1 MDTSVPTHRTSGRT
15 ERRTQRRTDGGARRR
30 AAVAG
35 ALGAVLVAGLLAPG
49 AAAATAPGASPT
61 LDRTAAR
68 STGAA
73 PETRPVL
80 SPTTGTF
87 LDGTVRVAADPV
99 RAGDAVTALAV
110 DGTALDA
117 SPTPATARLL
127 FDVGSNSIE
136 KRYGSHVLVNGE
148 RLELDR
154 DMVSERVALDV
165 PARWLVPG
173 ENRVRFVV
181 GAVTTSCGTNYDD
194 YDLTDVSLELLGET
208 ADGSANSFSYAFG
221 DGSCGT
227 NTARVLSAD
236 LTFDLDQDPAATTGL
251 AAELDTTTLENG
263 AHTLT
268 ATTASGAT
276 ATSAV
281 TVNNGAPGA
290 PVILP
295 ADGALLHGPQTVLAT
310 PPAGGEP
317 PVGIEL
323 DGTPLTTV
331 ATLGTGSSRFV
342 FTVGSNSI
350 EARYTNHLLVN
361 GQRIDLVDR
370 DYVSET
376 VRIDVPNAFLSPG
389 RNVVRFVTGT
399 YPTACG
405 DNRDDFAISGIAL
418 DVTDGTATGVGIAPS
433 YSMGDGDCGT
443 STTKPREVDLAF
455 DVTRDADAPATGL
468 RADVDTTT
476 LADGEHT
483 ITSATAA
490 GAAAR
495 RTVTTDNTGPAIVS
509 STPAAGAE
517 LASATSL
524 AVELADAS
532 GVLSGP
538 DVTLDGEPL
547 ELGAPVG
554 PGLAPG
560 AHTLVVTATDVLGN
574 ASTHEIAFTSL
585 GVPDV
590 PTDLAP
596 AHGTRDVAGSVDLS
610 ARVAAPGGGDV
621 TATFSRADVTAPAL
635 VAQGES
641 AEVPTTLPVE
651 GEQPAAADA
660 LAPGDDLTLDS
671 PQSRDVT
678 YQRFELPA
686 EGSTAGQVVRWE
698 GVVDP
703 QRLATLHV
711 WDGERWEPLASTRGA
726 VEGTTSLSTV
736 LRDGAATDGTVH
748 VLVTGTDPFAD
759 DIAAGGSRDETDF
772 APREDYDFSLVHLT
786 DTQYLT
792 EAAVEQETAE
802 ERAVWAQAYT
812 DLTQWVVDN
821 AEARGIAYV
830 GHTGDVNEN
839 YTRLPADD
847 AMAAQIR
854 GEYAFSSSAQ
864 QILDDANIPNGVLA
878 GNHDNLTGQDNGPG
892 ALFNEFYGPERYE
905 ALSAGWENASY
916 GGPWREGDNQ
926 NHYDLFSA
934 GGLDFVAVYLSY
946 GVTDEEAAWADGILK
961 QFPDRNAVVLT
972 HDYLVPSSNPDGR
985 DSEISTPDG
994 RLVHAKVVEP
1004 NPNVFL
1010 VLAGHRHGVGINVR
1024 QDVGTPGSGVV
1035 ELLADY
1041 QFYEVTAEEAGLT
1054 EIGGYAPDE
1063 GLRLGASFLRL
1074 LQFDVDRSEM
1084 IVDTYSPWLENFGAT
1099 EYDDEQRY
1107 DGREDDFTVPVDL
1120 TSRVTSLATDAVSL
1134 YAPGEEVGSVTVP
1147 SGEVATVTW
1156 DGLEPGAAH
1165 AWTVTATSAGGGTAV
1180 SPVST
1185 FTTAPAEDGL
1195 VVETTARTQ
1204 CLAGTAYVAVRAR
1217 NADTVPMDVTLSTP
1231 FGERT
1236 VSGVRPGAS
1245 AYQAFSVRASD
1256 VAAGTAHVAA
1266 SGDGRSSAADVPYDA
1281 LACG

>member
-1 MDTSVPTHRTSGRT
+1 M
-15 ERRTQRRTDGGARRR
+15 
-30 AAVAG
+30 
-35 ALGAVLVAGLLAPG
+35 LVTGLLAPG

-468 RADVDTTT
+468 RADVNTTT

-483 ITSATAA
+483 ITAATAA

-651 GEQPAAADA
+651 SEQPAAADA

-671 PQSRDVT
+671 PRTRDVT

-686 EGSTAGQVVRWE
+686 EGSTSGKVVRWE

-792 EAAVEQETAE
+792 EGAVEQETAE

-821 AEARGIAYV
+821 AEERGIAYV

-864 QILDDANIPNGVLA
+864 QILEDANIPNGVLA
-878 GNHDNLTGQDNGPG
+878 GNHDNLTGQDSGPG
-892 ALFNEFYGPERYE
+892 SLFNEFYGPGRYE
-905 ALSAGWENASY
+905 ALSARWEDASY

-946 GVTDEEAAWADGILK
+946 GVTDEEAAWADGVLE
-961 QFPDRNAVVLT
+961 QFPDRNAIVLT
-972 HDYLVPSSNPDGR
+972 HDYLVPSTNPDGR

-1120 TSRVTSLATDAVSL
+1120 TSRVTSLSTDAVSL
-1134 YAPGEEVGSVTVP
+1134 YASGEEVGSVTVP

-1204 CLAGTAYVAVRAR
+1204 CLGGTAYVAVRAR
-1217 NADTVPMDVTLSTP
+1217 NADTVPVDVTLSTP
-1231 FGERT
+1231 YGERT
-1236 VSGVRPGAS
+1236 VTGVRPGAS

>member
-1 MDTSVPTHRTSGRT
+1 MDTSVPTHRTSRRT
-15 ERRTQRRTDGGARRR
+15 ERRTTARARRHG
-30 AAVAG
+30 AVAG
-35 ALGAVLVAGLLAPG
+35 VLGTALVAALLAPA
-49 AAAATAPGASPT
+49 AAAATDPA
-61 LDRTAAR
+61 
-68 STGAA
+68 TGAA
-73 PETRPVL
+73 RTGATSTAGTAAETRPVL
-80 SPTTGTF
+80 SPTAGTF

-99 RAGDAVTALAV
+99 RAGDPVTALAV

-117 SPTPATARLL
+117 AATPATARLL

-136 KRYGSHVLVNGE
+136 RRYGSYVLVNGE

-165 PARWLVPG
+165 PAQWLAQG
-173 ENRVRFVV
+173 ENTVRFVV
-181 GAVTTSCGTNYDD
+181 GAVTTSCGSNYDD
-194 YDLTDVSLELLGET
+194 YDLTDVSLELLGEA

-227 NTARVLSAD
+227 NTSRVLSAD
-236 LTFDLDQDPAATTGL
+236 LTFDLAQDPAATTGL
-251 AAELDTTTLENG
+251 AADLDTTTLENG

-268 ATTASGAT
+268 ATTASGAS
-276 ATSAV
+276 ASSAV

-290 PVILP
+290 PVVVP
-295 ADGALLHGPQTVLAT
+295 ADGALLHGPQSLLAT
-310 PPAGGEP
+310 PPAGGDA

-323 DGTPLTTV
+323 DGDPLTTV
-331 ATLGTGSSRFV
+331 ATLGAGSSRFV

-376 VRIDVPNAFLSPG
+376 VRIDVPNAFLLPG
-389 RNVVRFVTGT
+389 RNTVRFVTGT
-399 YPTACG
+399 YPTSCG
-405 DNRDDFAISGIAL
+405 DNRDDFAISGIGL
-418 DVTDGTATGVGIAPS
+418 DVTDGAATGVGVAPS
-433 YSMGDGDCGT
+433 YSLGDGDCGT
-443 STTKPREVDLAF
+443 STTKPREVDLVF
-455 DVTRDADAPATGL
+455 DVVRDADAPATGL

-490 GAAAR
+490 GAVAR
-495 RTVTTDNTGPAIVS
+495 RTVTTDNTGPAVVS
-509 STPAAGAE
+509 STPAVGSE
-517 LASATSL
+517 LATATSL
-524 AVELADAS
+524 AVELEDAS

-547 ELGAPVG
+547 PLGAPVG

-560 AHTLVVTATDVLGN
+560 EHTLVVAATDVLGN

-590 PTDLAP
+590 PTDVAP

-610 ARVAAPGGGDV
+610 ARVTAPGGGDV

-641 AEVPTTLPVE
+641 AGIPTTLPVA

-671 PQSRDVT
+671 PQSRDVA

-686 EGSTAGQVVRWE
+686 DGDTAGQVARWE

-711 WDGERWEPLASTRGA
+711 WDGERWEPLASARGA
-726 VEGTTSLSTV
+726 AEGTTALSAV
-736 LRDGAATDGTVH
+736 LRGGAAVDGTVH

-759 DIAAGGSRDETDF
+759 DITAGGSRDETDF
-772 APREDYDFSLVHLT
+772 APREDYDFSLVHFT
-786 DTQYLT
+786 DTQYLS
-792 EAAVEQETAE
+792 EGAVEQETAE
-802 ERAVWAQAYT
+802 ERAVWAKAYT

-821 AEARGIAYV
+821 AEERGIAYV

-847 AMAAQIR
+847 AMAAQVR
-854 GEYAFSSSAQ
+854 GEYEFSSSAQ
-864 QILDDANIPNGVLA
+864 KILDDANIPNGVLA

-905 ALSAGWENASY
+905 ALSAGWEDASY
-916 GGPWREGDNQ
+916 GGPWRDGDNQ

-946 GVTDEEAAWADGILK
+946 GVTDEEAAWADGVLK

-972 HDYLVPSSNPDGR
+972 HDYLVPSTNPDGR

-1054 EIGGYAPDE
+1054 EIGGYAPDQ

-1084 IVDTYSPWLENFGAT
+1084 IVDTYSPWLANFGAT
-1099 EYDDEQRY
+1099 EYDDELRY

-1120 TSRVTSLATDAVSL
+1120 TSRVTSLVTDSVSL
-1134 YAPGEEVGSVTVP
+1134 YAPAQEIGRVTVP

-1156 DGLEPGAAH
+1156 DGLEPGALH
-1165 AWTVTATSAGGGTAV
+1165 AWTVTATSAGGGTSV

-1185 FTTAPAEDGL
+1185 FTTAPGEDGL
-1195 VVETTARTQ
+1195 VVATTARSQ
-1204 CLAGTAYVAVRAR
+1204 CMAGTAYVAVRAL
-1217 NADTVPMDVTLSTP
+1217 NADTVPVDVTLSTP
-1231 FGERT
+1231 YGERT
-1236 VSGVRPGAS
+1236 VTGVQPGAS
-1245 AYQAFSVRASD
+1245 AYQAFAVRSAQ
-1256 VAAGTAHVAA
+1256 VAAGSAHVAA
-1266 SGDGRSSAADVPYDA
+1266 TGDGRTFAGDVAFDA

>member
-1 MDTSVPTHRTSGRT
+1 M
-15 ERRTQRRTDGGARRR
+15 
-30 AAVAG
+30 
-35 ALGAVLVAGLLAPG
+35 LVAGLLAPG

-68 STGAA
+68 STGAG

-290 PVILP
+290 PVIRP

-323 DGTPLTTV
+323 DGAPLTTV

-596 AHGTRDVAGSVDLS
+596 A
-610 ARVAAPGGGDV
+610 
-621 TATFSRADVTAPAL
+621 
-635 VAQGES
+635 
-641 AEVPTTLPVE
+641 
-651 GEQPAAADA
+651 
-660 LAPGDDLTLDS
+660 
-671 PQSRDVT
+671 
-678 YQRFELPA
+678 
-686 EGSTAGQVVRWE
+686 
-698 GVVDP
+698 
-703 QRLATLHV
+703 
-711 WDGERWEPLASTRGA
+711 
-726 VEGTTSLSTV
+726 
-736 LRDGAATDGTVH
+736 
-748 VLVTGTDPFAD
+748 
-759 DIAAGGSRDETDF
+759 
-772 APREDYDFSLVHLT
+772 
-786 DTQYLT
+786 
-792 EAAVEQETAE
+792 
-802 ERAVWAQAYT
+802 
-812 DLTQWVVDN
+812 
-821 AEARGIAYV
+821 
-830 GHTGDVNEN
+830 
-839 YTRLPADD
+839 
-847 AMAAQIR
+847 
-854 GEYAFSSSAQ
+854 
-864 QILDDANIPNGVLA
+864 
-878 GNHDNLTGQDNGPG
+878 
-892 ALFNEFYGPERYE
+892 
-905 ALSAGWENASY
+905 
-916 GGPWREGDNQ
+916 
-926 NHYDLFSA
+926 
-934 GGLDFVAVYLSY
+934 
-946 GVTDEEAAWADGILK
+946 
-961 QFPDRNAVVLT
+961 
-972 HDYLVPSSNPDGR
+972 
-985 DSEISTPDG
+985 
-994 RLVHAKVVEP
+994 
-1004 NPNVFL
+1004 
-1010 VLAGHRHGVGINVR
+1010 
-1024 QDVGTPGSGVV
+1024 
-1035 ELLADY
+1035 
-1041 QFYEVTAEEAGLT
+1041 
-1054 EIGGYAPDE
+1054 
-1063 GLRLGASFLRL
+1063 
-1074 LQFDVDRSEM
+1074 
-1084 IVDTYSPWLENFGAT
+1084 
-1099 EYDDEQRY
+1099 
-1107 DGREDDFTVPVDL
+1107 
-1120 TSRVTSLATDAVSL
+1120 
-1134 YAPGEEVGSVTVP
+1134 
-1147 SGEVATVTW
+1147 
-1156 DGLEPGAAH
+1156 
-1165 AWTVTATSAGGGTAV
+1165 
-1180 SPVST
+1180 
-1185 FTTAPAEDGL
+1185 
-1195 VVETTARTQ
+1195 
-1204 CLAGTAYVAVRAR
+1204 
-1217 NADTVPMDVTLSTP
+1217 
-1231 FGERT
+1231 
-1236 VSGVRPGAS
+1236 
-1245 AYQAFSVRASD
+1245 
-1256 VAAGTAHVAA
+1256 
-1266 SGDGRSSAADVPYDA
+1266 
-1281 LACG
+1281 

>member
-1 MDTSVPTHRTSGRT
+1 MVT
-15 ERRTQRRTDGGARRR
+15 
-30 AAVAG
+30 
-35 ALGAVLVAGLLAPG
+35 GLLAPG

-468 RADVDTTT
+468 RADVNTTT

-483 ITSATAA
+483 ITAATAA

-651 GEQPAAADA
+651 SEQPAAADA

-671 PQSRDVT
+671 PRTRDVT

-686 EGSTAGQVVRWE
+686 EGSTSGKVVRWE

-792 EAAVEQETAE
+792 EGAVEQETAE

-821 AEARGIAYV
+821 AEERGIAYV

-864 QILDDANIPNGVLA
+864 QILEDANIPNGVLA
-878 GNHDNLTGQDNGPG
+878 GNHDNLTGQDSGPG
-892 ALFNEFYGPERYE
+892 SLFNEFYGPGRYE
-905 ALSAGWENASY
+905 ALSARWEDASY

-946 GVTDEEAAWADGILK
+946 GVTDEEAAWADGVLE
-961 QFPDRNAVVLT
+961 QFPDRNAIVLT
-972 HDYLVPSSNPDGR
+972 HDYLVPSTNPDGR

-1120 TSRVTSLATDAVSL
+1120 TSRVTSLSTDAVSL
-1134 YAPGEEVGSVTVP
+1134 YASGEEVGSVTVP

-1204 CLAGTAYVAVRAR
+1204 CLGGTAYVAVRAR
-1217 NADTVPMDVTLSTP
+1217 NADTVPVDVTLSTP
-1231 FGERT
+1231 YGERT
-1236 VSGVRPGAS
+1236 VTGVRPGAS

>member
-1 MDTSVPTHRTSGRT
+1 MDTSVPMHRTTHRRR
-15 ERRTQRRTDGGARRR
+15 RRTL
-30 AAVAG
+30 AG
-35 ALGAVLVAGLLAPG
+35 VLGTTLVAGLLAPG
-49 AAAATAPGASPT
+49 ATAAASADDDAS
-61 LDRTAAR
+61 AATSPR
-68 STGAA
+68 VAD
-73 PETRPVL
+73 TRPVL
-80 SPTTGTF
+80 RPTSGTY
-87 LDGTVRVAADPV
+87 LDGVVSVAAEPVLAGDPV
-99 RAGDAVTALAV
+99 AELAV
-110 DGTALDA
+110 DGTPLEA
-117 SPTPATARLL
+117 TPAHGTARLL

-136 KRYGSHVLVNGE
+136 RRYASHVLVNGE
-148 RLELDR
+148 RIELDR

-165 PARWLVPG
+165 PVQWLVPG
-173 ENRVRFVV
+173 ENAVRFVV
-181 GAVTTSCGTNYDD
+181 GAVTTSCGSNYDD
-194 YDLTDVSLELLGET
+194 FDVTDVSLELLGEV
-208 ADGSANSFSYAFG
+208 ADGSANSYSYAFG

-227 NTARVLSAD
+227 NTTRLLTAD
-236 LTFDLDQDPAATTGL
+236 LTFDVAQDPAATTGL
-251 AAELDTTTLENG
+251 VADLDTTTLENG

-268 ATTASGAT
+268 ATTAAGVT
-276 ATSAV
+276 ATSSV
-281 TVNNGAPGA
+281 TVNNSAPGA
-290 PVILP
+290 PAITP
-295 ADGALLHGPQTVLAT
+295 ADGALLNGPRTLLAT

-317 PVGIEL
+317 PAGIEV
-323 DGTPLTTV
+323 DGAPLETV
-331 ATLGTGSSRFV
+331 RTHGAGTSQLV

-376 VRIDVPNAFLSPG
+376 VRIDVPNAALLPG
-389 RNVVRFVTGT
+389 RNTVRFVAGT
-399 YPTACG
+399 YSTSCG
-405 DNRDDFAISGIAL
+405 DNRDDFVISGIAL
-418 DVTDGTATGVGIAPS
+418 DVTDAVAAGVGIAPS
-433 YSMGDGDCGT
+433 YSLGDGDCGT
-443 STTKPREVDLAF
+443 NTTKPREVDLVF
-455 DVTRDADAPATGL
+455 DVTRDPGAPATGL
-468 RADVDTTT
+468 RADLDTAV

-483 ITSATAA
+483 ITSATSA
-490 GAAAR
+490 GAQAG

-509 STPAAGAE
+509 STPAASAE

-532 GVLSGP
+532 GVLTGP
-538 DVTLDGEPL
+538 DVTLDDEPVA
-547 ELGAPVG
+547 LGDQVG

-574 ASTHEIAFTSL
+574 ASSHEIAFTSL

-596 AHGTRDVAGSVDLS
+596 AHGTRDVEGSVELS
-610 ARVAAPGGGDV
+610 ARVAAPGGADV
-621 TATFSRADVTAPAL
+621 TATFSRADLTQPVL

-641 AEVPTTLPVE
+641 AGLPTTLPVE
-651 GEQPAAADA
+651 GEQAAAVDA
-660 LAPGDDLTLDS
+660 LAPGDGATLDS
-671 PQSRDVT
+671 PQSRDVS
-678 YQRFELPA
+678 YQRFEIPA
-686 EGSTAGQVVRWE
+686 EGDTAGQVVRWE

-703 QRLATLHV
+703 QRLATVHV
-711 WDGERWEPLASTRGA
+711 WDGQAWEPLASARGA
-726 VEGTTSLSTV
+726 GEGRTELGAV
-736 LRDGAATDGTVH
+736 LGAGAAQDGTVH

-772 APREDYDFSLVHLT
+772 APREDYDFSLVHFT
-786 DTQYLT
+786 DTQYLS
-792 EAAVEQETAE
+792 EGAVEQETAE
-802 ERAVWAQAYT
+802 ERAVWAKTYT

-821 AEARGIAYV
+821 AEQRNIAYV

-854 GEYAFSSSAQ
+854 GEYEFSSSAQ
-864 QILDDANIPNGVLA
+864 KILDDAGIPNGVLA

-905 ALSAGWENASY
+905 ALSAGWEDASY

-934 GGLDFVAVYLSY
+934 GGLDFLAVYLSY
-946 GVTDEEAAWADGILK
+946 GVTDEEAAWADAVLK

-972 HDYLVPSSNPDGR
+972 HDYLVPSTNPDGR

-1054 EIGGYAPDE
+1054 EIGGYAPDQ

-1084 IVDTYSPWLENFGAT
+1084 IVDTYSPWLADFGAT
-1099 EYDDEQRY
+1099 EYDDELRY

-1120 TSRVTSLATDAVSL
+1120 TSRVTSLSTDAVSL
-1134 YAPGEEVGSVTVP
+1134 YAAGEEIGSVTVP
-1147 SGEVATVTW
+1147 SGELASVVW
-1156 DGLEPGAAH
+1156 DDLEPGAPH
-1165 AWTVTATSAGGGTAV
+1165 AWTVTATSAGGGRAV

-1185 FTTAPAEDGL
+1185 FTTAAVDGGL
-1195 VVETTARTQ
+1195 VLETTARSQ
-1204 CLAGTAYVAVRAR
+1204 CLAGNAYVAVRAT
-1217 NADTVPMDVTLSTP
+1217 NADTVPVDVTLSTP
-1231 FGERT
+1231 YGERAVT
-1236 VSGVRPGAS
+1236 GVQPGAS
-1245 AYQAFSVRASD
+1245 AYQAFPVRAAD
-1256 VAAGTAHVAA
+1256 VAAGTARVGAR
-1266 SGDGRSSAADVPYDA
+1266 GDGRVFEGDVAFDA
-1281 LACG
+1281 LSCG